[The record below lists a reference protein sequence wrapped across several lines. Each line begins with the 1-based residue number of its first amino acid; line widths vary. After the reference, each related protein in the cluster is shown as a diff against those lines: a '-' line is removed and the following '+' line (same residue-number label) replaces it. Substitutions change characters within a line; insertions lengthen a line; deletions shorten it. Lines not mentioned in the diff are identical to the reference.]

1 MYVTFVMSVSQ
12 RTNQPREESP
22 PEGGVTTESADLW
35 CKDTQLFDI
44 CQ

>member
-1 MYVTFVMSVSQ
+1 MYLTFVVSVSQ
-12 RTNQPREESP
+12 RTITNREENHPRES
-22 PEGGVTTESADLW
+22 VTTVVGDLR